1 MKVFLDMV
9 GCRLNQSELENYARQ
24 FRQAGHTLTS
34 DADSAD
40 LVVINTCT
48 VTSAAAADS
57 RQMIRQAGCH
67 GARQVVVTGC
77 WATLN
82 ENEAKTLPGVI
93 QVIVNLQK
101 DELVPLVLN
110 LPRDSLITQPIVWE
124 PIPGRRMRTRSFI
137 KVQDGCDNYCTYC
150 ITRLARGASK
160 SRPMQEVLYDIQSA
174 LEGGSQEIILTGVHL
189 GSWGYDFTP
198 PSHLSILVSSILA
211 ETAAPRLRLSSL
223 EPWDVPPGFFELWQN
238 PHLCRHLHL
247 PLQSGCEATLQRMGR
262 RITARSFAALVKRAR
277 TAIPGIA
284 ITTDIITGFPG
295 ETEAEFEESL
305 EFVRGIGFANGH
317 VFTYSAWPGTAVA
330 RLPDQVP
337 HHLAKERNARMRAVF
352 HHDSVEFLHQQQGQV
367 LEVLWEKAT
376 PTTEGQW
383 ELSGLSDNYARV
395 RVTAPCNCHNQVM
408 RVHITGFSADRL
420 EGELVQD

>member
-57 RQMIRQAGCH
+57 RQMIRKAGCH

-82 ENEAKTLPGVI
+82 ENEVKTLPGVI
-93 QVIVNLQK
+93 QVIENPKK

-110 LPRDSLITQPIVWE
+110 LPRDSLVQLPIVRE
-124 PIPGRRMRTRSFI
+124 PIPGSRMRTRSFI

-150 ITRLARGASK
+150 ITRLARVPVKAAL
-160 SRPMQEVLYDIQSA
+160 QEVLYDIRSA
-174 LEGGSQEIILTGVHL
+174 LEGGSQEIILTGVHP

-198 PSHLSILVSSILA
+198 SHLSFLVSTILA

-238 PHLCRHLHL
+238 QHLCRHLHL

-262 RITARSFAALVKRAR
+262 RITVRFFAGLVKRAR
-277 TAIPGIA
+277 AAIPGIA

-305 EFVRGIGFANGH
+305 EFVRGLGFANGH
-317 VFTYSAWPGTAVA
+317 VFTYSAWPGSA
-330 RLPDQVP
+330 RLPGYP
-337 HHLAKERNARMRAVF
+337 PGRITWRRNAMPGCA
-352 HHDSVEFLHQQQGQV
+352 SI
-367 LEVLWEKAT
+367 
-376 PTTEGQW
+376 P
-383 ELSGLSDNYARV
+383 
-395 RVTAPCNCHNQVM
+395 P
-408 RVHITGFSADRL
+408 
-420 EGELVQD
+420 